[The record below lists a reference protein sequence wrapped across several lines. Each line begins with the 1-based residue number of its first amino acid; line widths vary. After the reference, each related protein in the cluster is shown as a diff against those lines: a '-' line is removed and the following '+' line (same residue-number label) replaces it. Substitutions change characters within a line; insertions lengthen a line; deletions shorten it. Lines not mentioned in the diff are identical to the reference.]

1 MSQLIK
7 IVLIDSLCAGAKAE
21 LAMDGNTSVT
31 GANGIGKS
39 SFMKLI
45 PVFYGAPPGRLVKAG
60 SNRES
65 FANWYL
71 PNASSFIVFEY
82 SNSVGTVRCALMHRS
97 GEGYAYRLVPRA
109 WSPDLLYRDY
119 EAGQLV
125 LPNELHRHLAQ
136 QSVDCS
142 PELQPLHYRR
152 IIQFNSGSAHLE
164 GVNDPHKRKMIMGL
178 RPSFSLAPK
187 RKDFN
192 GIDNVTL
199 ALLESGGT
207 FDTMKATMAEIL
219 QQENPDPGSTL
230 MMLNAQPFRNVV
242 DSRAGYLLMD
252 SLKPK
257 IQSLSQTRLEF
268 QAVVRQLGLQKR
280 NAVQLDSKLK
290 ERQAARGT
298 ALAKLVEEDSD
309 LEDSSGKTAKG
320 LNEQFGTAKADLT
333 AATESVESIE
343 KKRDEYLQQGSAQ
356 LLEQLDRLPEDQAQC
371 DLKQRHLDQL
381 NKQGLDIRKVYEQR
395 AQKAKDEAT
404 QQREG
409 AHAQNLL
416 ATQGIQVRQEKH
428 DAEQAR
434 LLEETQATQQRELE
448 ELRGRQSGLASQCAR
463 EEAAVDHLKTIEVL
477 PHAQVELNQA
487 QQSIDDQQ
495 AVLEEYQRVV
505 KSMREGEEAL
515 HREQVAL
522 GAAYQGTELQKEG
535 FQNERALLKAQL
547 SASSETLLGFLRR
560 NHPNWTDNIARLV
573 SVETLMR
580 TDLNPAL
587 VKEVNQSLY
596 GVELSLNV
604 LPFASIA
611 SEETLESEIA
621 LASRQ
626 IDALDSEL
634 EGIQKQR
641 RTLAERMRQHS
652 AGLSQAQSNE
662 QQATVELDVSRRQR
676 LNILSRAHDEHA
688 QQLAIQSA
696 RAAEVAANLKR
707 MDERMAEL
715 KSTHRFHLLELRSTA
730 EQVQRDFKEERAQQK
745 VRYQTT
751 LERIDANL
759 EKEQKQIEQDL
770 AARLRDAGVNDAE
783 NRRLEAEISR
793 LEEHIKKVSSQRSV
807 LESYRFWRE
816 TILPVLPQRIGEM
829 NAAQGE
835 HDRVERLISEH
846 RRRVE
851 ELKKHITERR
861 KVLVQEEHKD
871 SEQQGILH
879 RIIGRLSQVEAAET
893 EAWNL
898 SLTAADIEDEVYKL
912 LRQRA
917 ELQKKGSE
925 LYRDIPSRFRKE
937 LLGHTTQGAAIE
949 QIVSQASNAAFEVEY
964 AWLEAAPNL
973 QEYIEISHPDQK
985 IKLIVQAKN
994 LSDELCDSR
1003 AKLQQLHKSIQKL
1016 GRDATAKAS
1025 EVLGS
1030 FAQIRQFEFK
1040 VTSRIHSMTF
1050 WDDMSAYEQHYRR
1063 WAMMGDDYLPTE
1075 GFMAAL
1081 RNIERQIREGA
1092 FSSKLSDC
1100 FDVSVSCNDQGRT
1113 KVATN
1118 NADLI
1123 HLSSTG
1129 LTKIIVAMIYVS
1141 LFELLRQDADF
1152 QMSIPI
1158 DEALELSAENYVALV
1173 NYFNERGLSMLACFP
1188 GGAPEL
1194 LRQFKNRYTLERRA
1208 DSDAILV
1215 KEYGLSDADEL
1226 DELNAALAAGDE
1238 EFAL

>member
-1 MSQLIK
+1 MSQLLK
-7 IVLIDSLCAGAKAE
+7 IVLIDSLCAASKAE

-82 SNSVGTVRCALMHRS
+82 TNFAGVVRCALMHRS
-97 GEGYAYRLVPRA
+97 GEGYSYRLVPRA

-125 LPNELHRHLAQ
+125 LPSELHRHLAQ

-164 GVNDPHKRKMIMGL
+164 GVSDPYKRKMIMGL

-257 IQSLSQTRLEF
+257 IQILSQTRLEF

-280 NAVQLDSKLK
+280 NALYLDGQLKQ
-290 ERQAARGT
+290 RQAVRDAALEQLVHEET
-298 ALAKLVEEDSD
+298 ALD
-309 LEDSSGKTAKG
+309 DSSRETATG
-320 LNEQFGTAKADLT
+320 LNKQSGIAQADLS
-333 AATESVESIE
+333 AATEAVESIE
-343 KKRDEYLQQGSAQ
+343 KKRDEYLQQGAAQ

-371 DLKQRHLDQL
+371 DLKQNHLDQL
-381 NKQGLDIRKVYEQR
+381 NKQGLDIREVYAKR
-395 AQKAKDEAT
+395 ALKANDEAT
-404 QQREG
+404 QLREG
-409 AHAQNLL
+409 VHAQNSS
-416 ATQGIQVRQEKH
+416 ATQDMQARQEKL
-428 DAEQAR
+428 DTEQAR
-434 LLEETQATQQRELE
+434 LLKEAQANQTAELE
-448 ELRGRQSGLASQCAR
+448 EQQRQQGDLALKCAR
-463 EEAAVDHLKTIEVL
+463 EESAVDHLKIIEVL
-477 PHAQVELNQA
+477 PHAQAELNQA

-495 AVLEEYQRVV
+495 AVMEEYQRVLQD
-505 KSMREGEEAL
+505 MQEGEGKL
-515 HREQVAL
+515 HQEQIAL
-522 GAAYQGTELQKEG
+522 GATYQGVERQKELL
-535 FQNERALLKAQL
+535 QNERAELKAQL
-547 SASSETLLGFLRR
+547 SAGSETLLGFLRR
-560 NHPNWTDNIARLV
+560 HHPNWTDNIARLV
-573 SVETLMR
+573 PVETLMR

-587 VKEVNQSLY
+587 VEEVSQSLY

-604 LPFASIA
+604 LPAASIA

-621 LASRQ
+621 SASRQ
-626 IDALDSEL
+626 LEALDTEL
-634 EGIQKQR
+634 EGIQRQR
-641 RTLAERMRQHS
+641 RSLGERMRQHS
-652 AGLSQAQSNE
+652 AGLSQAQCNV
-662 QQATVELDVSRRQR
+662 QQAIVELEVRKSQR
-676 LNILSRAHDEHA
+676 VNLLSRAHDEHA
-688 QQLAIQSA
+688 QLLEIQCA
-696 RAAEVAANLKR
+696 LAAEAATNLR
-707 MDERMAEL
+707 LMAERVTEL
-715 KSTHRFHLLELRSTA
+715 KSKHALHLDGVCSAA
-730 EQVQRDFKEERAQQK
+730 EQAQQDLK
-745 VRYQTT
+745 RERSQQQAQYEAT
-751 LERIDANL
+751 LRRIKTNL

-770 AARLRDAGVNDAE
+770 AARLQEEGINDSE
-783 NRRLEAEISR
+783 NQRLEAEIKL
-793 LEEHIKKVSSQRSV
+793 LEEHIKKVSSQRSL
-807 LESYRFWRE
+807 LESYRHWRE
-816 TILPVLPQRIGEM
+816 KILPLLPQRIGEM
-829 NAAQGE
+829 KAAQGE
-835 HDRVERLISEH
+835 HDRIDRLIHEH
-846 RRRVE
+846 YRRVD
-851 ELKKHITERR
+851 ELKKHIADRR
-861 KVLVQEEHKD
+861 KVLVQEGNKD
-871 SEQQGILH
+871 SEQLVMLH
-879 RIIGRLSQVEAAET
+879 AVISRLSQVEAAEA
-893 EAWNL
+893 EVWN
-898 SLTAADIEDEVYKL
+898 SGLTAADIEDQAYKL

-925 LYRDIPSRFRKE
+925 LYRDIPSRFRRE
-937 LLGHTTQGAAIE
+937 SLGHTTQGAAIE
-949 QIVSQASNAAFEVEY
+949 QIVSQASNATSEVEY

-973 QEYIEISHPDQK
+973 QEYIEVSHPDQK
-985 IKLIVQAKN
+985 VKLIVQAKN

-1025 EVLGS
+1025 EVLSS

-1050 WDDMSAYEQHYRR
+1050 WDDLSAYEQQYRR
-1063 WAMMGDDYLPTE
+1063 WAMMGDDHLPTD

-1081 RNIERQIREGA
+1081 RSIEHQIREGA

-1113 KVATN
+1113 KIATN

-1208 DSDAILV
+1208 DSNAILV

-1226 DELNAALAAGDE
+1226 DELNAALAPADE